1 MYFWE
6 LRNIQKAWKTRNIRK
21 ARNIQETRK
30 NRKNRKNRKARKTR
44 NIRKA
49 WNIRKTRNIQK
60 ARKTLQYTHGES
72 NPNQRNRNPSFYP
85 LNYGCIIGL

>member
-1 MYFWE
+1 MYFRE

-21 ARNIQETRK
+21 ARK
-30 NRKNRKNRKARKTR
+30 NRKARNIRKTWKTRNIQKTRKNRKARKT
-44 NIRKA
+44 
-49 WNIRKTRNIQK
+49 
-60 ARKTLQYTHGES
+60 RKTLQYTHGES

>member
-1 MYFWE
+1 MYFRE

-21 ARNIQETRK
+21 ARK
-30 NRKNRKNRKARKTR
+30 NRKARNIRKNRKARKPQ
-44 NIRKA
+44 
-49 WNIRKTRNIQK
+49 NIQK
-60 ARKTLQYTHGES
+60 TRKTIQYTHGES

>member
-1 MYFWE
+1 MYFRE

-21 ARNIQETRK
+21 ARKTRK
-30 NRKNRKNRKARKTR
+30 AWKTR
-44 NIRKA
+44 NIRK
-49 WNIRKTRNIQK
+49 NRKT
-60 ARKTLQYTHGES
+60 RKTLQYTHGES

>member
-1 MYFWE
+1 MYFRE

-21 ARNIQETRK
+21 ARRTQK
-30 NRKNRKNRKARKTR
+30 ARKNRKARKTR
-44 NIRKA
+44 
-49 WNIRKTRNIQK
+49 KTRNIQK
-60 ARKTLQYTHGES
+60 NRKTLQYTHGES

>member
-1 MYFWE
+1 MYFRE

-21 ARNIQETRK
+21 AR
-30 NRKNRKNRKARKTR
+30 KNRKARNIRKTR
-44 NIRKA
+44 NIRK
-49 WNIRKTRNIQK
+49 NRKTRK
-60 ARKTLQYTHGES
+60 TRKTIQYTHGES

>member
-1 MYFWE
+1 MYFRE

-30 NRKNRKNRKARKTR
+30 NRKARNIQKARKTR
-44 NIRKA
+44 KA
-49 WNIRKTRNIQK
+49 RNIQK
-60 ARKTLQYTHGES
+60 TRKTRKTLQYTHGES

>member
-1 MYFWE
+1 MYFRE

-21 ARNIQETRK
+21 AQKTQ
-30 NRKNRKNRKARKTR
+30 KNRKAWK
-44 NIRKA
+44 NRKA
-49 WNIRKTRNIQK
+49 QKNRKPQNIQK
-60 ARKTLQYTHGES
+60 TQKTLQYTHGES

>member
-1 MYFWE
+1 MYFRE

-30 NRKNRKNRKARKTR
+30 N
-44 NIRKA
+44 
-49 WNIRKTRNIQK
+49 
-60 ARKTLQYTHGES
+60 LQYTHGES

>member
-1 MYFWE
+1 MYFRE

-21 ARNIQETRK
+21 ARKTQKARNIQ
-30 NRKNRKNRKARKTR
+30 KNRKARKTR
-44 NIRKA
+44 NIQKT
-49 WNIRKTRNIQK
+49 RKT
-60 ARKTLQYTHGES
+60 RKTLQYTHGES

>member
-1 MYFWE
+1 MYFRE

-21 ARNIQETRK
+21 ARNIQ
-30 NRKNRKNRKARKTR
+30 KT
-44 NIRKA
+44 
-49 WNIRKTRNIQK
+49 Q
-60 ARKTLQYTHGES
+60 KTLQYTHGES

>member
-1 MYFWE
+1 MYFRE

-21 ARNIQETRK
+21 AR
-30 NRKNRKNRKARKTR
+30 KAR
-44 NIRKA
+44 NIRK
-49 WNIRKTRNIQK
+49 T
-60 ARKTLQYTHGES
+60 RKTLQYTHGES

>member
-1 MYFWE
+1 MYFRE
-6 LRNIQKAWKTRNIRK
+6 LRNIQKAWKTRNIQK
-21 ARNIQETRK
+21 A
-30 NRKNRKNRKARKTR
+30 RKNRKARKTQKTQK
-44 NIRKA
+44 NRK
-49 WNIRKTRNIQK
+49 NRK

>member
-1 MYFWE
+1 MYFRE

-21 ARNIQETRK
+21 ARNI
-30 NRKNRKNRKARKTR
+30 RKNRKARK
-44 NIRKA
+44 N
-49 WNIRKTRNIQK
+49 RKT
-60 ARKTLQYTHGES
+60 RKTLQYTHGES

>member
-1 MYFWE
+1 MYFRE

-21 ARNIQETRK
+21 ARKTQK
-30 NRKNRKNRKARKTR
+30 ARKNRKAWKNR

-49 WNIRKTRNIQK
+49 RNIQK
-60 ARKTLQYTHGES
+60 TRKTLQYTHGES

>member
-1 MYFWE
+1 MYFRE

-21 ARNIQETRK
+21 ARNI
-30 NRKNRKNRKARKTR
+30 RKNRKARK
-44 NIRKA
+44 NQKA
-49 WNIRKTRNIQK
+49 RNIQK
-60 ARKTLQYTHGES
+60 NRKTLQYTHGES

>member
-1 MYFWE
+1 MYFRE

-30 NRKNRKNRKARKTR
+30 NRKAR
-44 NIRKA
+44 NIRKT
-49 WNIRKTRNIQK
+49 RKTRNIQK
-60 ARKTLQYTHGES
+60 NRKTLQYTHGES

>member
-1 MYFWE
+1 MYFRE

-21 ARNIQETRK
+21 AR
-30 NRKNRKNRKARKTR
+30 
-44 NIRKA
+44 
-49 WNIRKTRNIQK
+49 KTRNIQK
-60 ARKTLQYTHGES
+60 NRKARNIRKTRKTLQYTHGES

>member
-1 MYFWE
+1 MYFRE

-30 NRKNRKNRKARKTR
+30 
-44 NIRKA
+44 
-49 WNIRKTRNIQK
+49 TRNIQKTRK